1 MIDMSLLLNKTAIYL
16 IAAALVAG
24 ASLYVAH
31 LYHKAGLL
39 DDLAAERRAIEVK
52 YGCDKRPK
60 IAERDLTACLV
71 ARDLDGEKAHLAEIE
86 RQRNEAARAQAKLDA
101 ETLAAEKRAW
111 NENAILNATPAADDG
126 PVPKVLLDA
135 WQRERRRLGA
145 SK

>member
-1 MIDMSLLLNKTAIYL
+1 MGIISGRLIAYL

-39 DDLAAERRAIEVK
+39 DGLSAERRALEVK
-52 YGCDKRPK
+52 YGCDKRPS
-60 IAERDLTACLV
+60 IAERSLPACLV

-86 RQRNEAARAQAKLDA
+86 RQRSEATKAQAKLDA
-101 ETLAAEKRAW
+101 ETLATEKRAW
-111 NENAILNATPAADDG
+111 SENAILNATSAADDG

-135 WQRERRRLGA
+135 WARERRRLGA
-145 SK
+145 TK